1 MADKSPAFQFYPA
14 DYLADAKVQFLTSAQ
29 EGIYIRLLC
38 YCWREGTIPS
48 DADQALMSCKR
59 DAKKKDVEYVLQNLF
74 TASADEKRL
83 IHPRLE
89 KERAKQAEFSRKA
102 SEAGRK
108 SAAKRQRAFN
118 GRSTGVEF
126 ELKKTSTECQPE
138 FNSSSSSSDI
148 PPNPRSG
155 GMEPI
160 DEFNEG
166 RRPRSRYK
174 KIGAGERK
182 ELKSIQRWVAS
193 HSEDLIPRDQFTF
206 SKIFEAAAS
215 PMSELDFYRAV
226 ERFAQG
232 ACR

>member
-1 MADKSPAFQFYPA
+1 MVDKSPAFQFYPA

-29 EGIYIRLLC
+29 EGVYIRLLC
-38 YCWREGTIPS
+38 YCWREGTIPA
-48 DADQALMSCKR
+48 DVDQALMSCKR
-59 DAKKKDVEYVLQNLF
+59 DAKKKDVEYVLENLF
-74 TASADEKRL
+74 LPSTDAKRL

-89 KERAKQAEFSRKA
+89 KERAKQAEFSKKA

-118 GRSTGVEF
+118 GRSTGVENG
-126 ELKKTSTECQPE
+126 LPKTPTESQPKS
-138 FNSSSSSSDI
+138 NSSSSSSDI

-166 RRPRSRYK
+166 RRSRDRYK

-182 ELKSIQRWVAS
+182 DLKSIQRWVAS

-206 SKIFEAAAS
+206 SKIFEAAVG
-215 PMSELDFYRAV
+215 PMPELEFYRAV
-226 ERFAQG
+226 ERFARG
-232 ACR
+232 ECS